1 MQCER
6 AQEFFSDYLER
17 TLDRPMTVALEAH
30 FAGCS
35 GCRAEIEALQATF
48 AALDVIPE
56 VEPPPGGAWQV
67 IQQLREHREAQEPT
81 APVATGGR
89 EQQRVWRPEPVGAW
103 PAFLQWLRGL
113 SPASAA
119 LGGALATLIVG
130 GGLIATNQ
138 PQHDKMGILPG
149 FKAKANQAAVRP
161 TDPPAISVAFGSMTP
176 AGQEVNV
183 QVTPSTTL
191 SSAKVEVSGGGIQFS
206 HAVSGDLS
214 AARPLALSVP
224 VQTAGKRSEAFRL
237 SLDARPSGYQGLIVV
252 PVGGQPAAG
261 DGVSVTAVEKPLE
274 EVLRQIA
281 PAVGLPVVVDGAAT
295 GAVSLQVAEAGPRE
309 VLTEIAGQLDMKLTT
324 EGGVY
329 RLSAR

>member
-48 AALDVIPE
+48 GALDVIPE
-56 VEPPPGGAWQV
+56 VEPPPDGAWQV
-67 IQQLREHREAQEPT
+67 IQQLRQHREAQEPA
-81 APVATGGR
+81 APVATGVR
-89 EQQRVWRPEPVGAW
+89 EQQREWRPEPAGAW
-103 PAFLQWLRGL
+103 PAFVQWLRGL

-119 LGGALATLIVG
+119 MGGALATLIVG
-130 GGLIATNQ
+130 GGFIATNQ
-138 PQHDKMGILPG
+138 PNHDKMLILPG
-149 FKAKANQAAVRP
+149 FGAKARPAAARP
-161 TDPPAISVAFGSMTP
+161 AGRPEISVAYGSMTP

-183 QVTPSTTL
+183 QLTPTVTL
-191 SSAKVEVSGGGIQFS
+191 SSAKVQVVGGGIQFS

-214 AARPLALSVP
+214 AARPLELSVP

-252 PVGGQPAAG
+252 PLGGQQDTREG
-261 DGVSVTAVEKPLE
+261 ISVTAVEKTLE
-274 EVLRQIA
+274 DVLRQIA
-281 PAVGLPVVVDGAAT
+281 PAVGAPIVVDGAASDT
-295 GAVSLQVAEAGPRE
+295 VSLRVAEAAPRE
-309 VLTEIAGQLDMKLTT
+309 VLTEIAGQLGMNVTS
-324 EGGVY
+324 EGGIY
-329 RLSAR
+329 RFSAR